1 MQGYAHCGLC
11 GLDLSLSDP
20 YNVANMRSHA
30 ASNGHFAYFAAA
42 RRHHF
47 LIAAQFTD
55 VPGLDDQDG
64 LVPPPEPGKAL
75 ATYKGEKDKKKRSL
89 SGGVPPR
96 RVSDGGGSIVRQ
108 SIGTASRTSC
118 DL

>member
-11 GLDLSLSDP
+11 GIDLSLSDP

-47 LIAAQFTD
+47 LMAAQFTE
-55 VPGLDDQDG
+55 VAGLDDQDG

-89 SGGVPPR
+89 SGGGAPR
-96 RVSDGGGSIVRQ
+96 RASGGEDSVVRQ
-108 SIGTASRTSC
+108 SIGTASTSS

>member
-1 MQGYAHCGLC
+1 M
-11 GLDLSLSDP
+11 
-20 YNVANMRSHA
+20 
-30 ASNGHFAYFAAA
+30 
-42 RRHHF
+42 
-47 LIAAQFTD
+47 AAQFTE
-55 VPGLDDQDG
+55 VAGLDDQDG

-96 RVSDGGGSIVRQ
+96 RASGGGDSVRQ